1 MDAIDREI
9 LSVLQEDGRISLT
22 DLADRVGLTL
32 SPCHRRVR
40 ELERSGAIEHYR
52 AVVSPA
58 AVGHDFEAIVFVR
71 IDRTDPDTVGAFEAG
86 VLDIPNVVQA
96 ERLFGDPDYML
107 RVLTTDLPA
116 YQELFD
122 GPLGALPGVRKLSST
137 LVMKQVT
144 GRRALPTGHPRRT

>member
-1 MDAIDREI
+1 MDAIDRQI
-9 LSVLQEDGRISLT
+9 LAALQEDGRLSLT
-22 DLADRVGLTL
+22 DLAARVGLTL

-40 ELERSGAIEHYR
+40 ELERDGVIEQYR

-58 AVGHDFEAIVFVR
+58 AVGLDFEAIVFVT
-71 IDRTDPDTVGAFEAG
+71 IARTDPKTVGAFEEG
-86 VLDIPNVVQA
+86 VLAIPNIVQA

-107 RVLTTDLPA
+107 RVLTADLTA

-144 GRRALPTGHPRRT
+144 GRRALPT